1 MKKILLAII
10 FITSLFASYEAPMNV
25 NGAKTI
31 DSRLAYDMYSKGVKF
46 LDVRPIK
53 FVKFGKIKGALHL
66 YVDNFKK
73 ELLEQIVK
81 KDEALVIYCNGRGC
95 PLSSEAIVKLV
106 QYGYTNLYYY
116 RDGFPAWKYYKLPI
130 Q

>member
-1 MKKILLAII
+1 MKKLLILLMLTA
-10 FITSLFASYEAPMNV
+10 SLFAFEAPLNV
-25 NGAKTI
+25 KGAKTI
-31 DSRLAYDMYSKGVKF
+31 DSRLAYDMFSKNVKF

-53 FVKFGKIKGALHL
+53 FVKFGKIAGALHL

-81 KDEALVIYCNGRGC
+81 KDEPLVVYCNGRGC

-106 QYGYTNLYYY
+106 KYGYTNLYYY
-116 RDGFPAWKYYKLPI
+116 TCYSVFSKD
-130 Q
+130 

>member
-1 MKKILLAII
+1 MKKLLAILI
-10 FITSLFASYEAPMNV
+10 FATSLFAFEAPMNV
-25 NGAKTI
+25 KGATTI
-31 DSRLAYDMYSKGVKF
+31 DSRLAYDMYNKKVKF

-81 KDEALVIYCNGRGC
+81 KDEPLVIYCNGRGC

-106 QYGYTNLYYY
+106 SYGYTNLYYY
-116 RDGFPAWKYYKLPI
+116 RDGIPAWKYYKLPI